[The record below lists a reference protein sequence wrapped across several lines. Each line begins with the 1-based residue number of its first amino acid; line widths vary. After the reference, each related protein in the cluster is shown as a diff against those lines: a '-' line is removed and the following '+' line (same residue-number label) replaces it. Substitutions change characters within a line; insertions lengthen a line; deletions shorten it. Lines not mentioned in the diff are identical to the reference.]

1 MGSSSGAPEGL
12 SSPVKRFCGYTT
24 AHGLGRFSEQ
34 SNLIGRVIW
43 VSFLLATYSGF
54 AYHLSTLFER
64 FLQAPVLTKMTVST
78 LQFEFP
84 DVYICPTNAVT
95 MSRIFKKLPQNEV
108 TFGEFFLKKSVEE
121 KIGIYSFDLSS
132 GRYDLELNDMTKAL
146 LSVLHSMEEII
157 MSYFQ
162 FFDIADAAKCRRT
175 PSGEEYSGNVSSAVV
190 YGFTTMTVTSINT
203 SAFTPSPYR
212 GVKQCMRWN
221 DAAQKLLSLG
231 ESGLANRLLAL
242 NFSDSESRCRSP
254 PGLPLSEFFPIASR
268 SVFRHAGCLPLALTN
283 SSSFNFT
290 CYRGGLSSLETCA
303 ECCGRRSF
311 QYMAI
316 SRQDCFCGS
325 SIGGYEN
332 SSSVCNASCLHDNS
346 AICGSETAVTVLQI
360 RDNGSRPL
368 HVANFSDLDAISS
381 GPYCFFADELSDKL
395 NAAFCEIPYCQISRT
410 YDCIVS
416 SEDKLTQQ
424 QRLSRYTGRRN
435 VTSTGRRCMPWSQ
448 LSTIEQVLKARRGS
462 EVGFMDEV
470 REMLIQTPDR
480 LEGESDNY
488 CRPVSVVVDSVNI
501 HGPKDFQRFSAID
514 SEVPVCIPEDFWA
527 NIPSITIKFGY
538 LFNMIFQTCNVPLC
552 YTEVPSV
559 TATIRDSVGEHLLA
573 RQFGSDLNAGLTEC
587 SFAGQKCTKDDFLNV
602 AHPQLGMCHKFLK
615 QRFTAN
621 MTSTQLAESQLSI
634 KYFTDSTDSKG
645 QTVSNIDKLT
655 RVVRDS
661 RGSDA
666 TQVAFKAVIVPDSSF
681 PWASNGV
688 NVATAQRMDVHL
700 RFDKYSRLS
709 TSSRPC
715 LETTEPITYRLPS
728 WKLFTSNEDSGV
740 NSDAQ
745 EIMRSSNWTLKL
757 SMLRN
762 ALLKLNG
769 SSALTVSGSQFKV
782 SDRENCVNTY
792 VVEKFTNTC
801 RCLPGMLPIQEERFK
816 KLSYCFDMY
825 SRGNISA
832 NTEKCYIEQLS
843 KITQYH
849 FEAMNECKSPCSK
862 TDFSTRYITY
872 PWPNLLSVQ
881 SLDFL
886 KKLASD
892 FGYRHDISLM
902 RGASSI
908 YYLYLKAQ
916 NLSDTPVINRSTEA
930 IQSFESELAAL
941 QNRLAQLTV
950 QAWQSRGHEVS
961 EEEAYPAKNLVADIG
976 GALGLWSG
984 ISILTICELLELF
997 IYLGQALAAR
1007 VQAQSRMQSKNA
1019 DGQPEESARPESEMV
1034 ALDTDAIQVQQRVAS
1049 S

>member
-1 MGSSSGAPEGL
+1 
-12 SSPVKRFCGYTT
+12 
-24 AHGLGRFSEQ
+24 
-34 SNLIGRVIW
+34 VIW

-84 DVYICPTNAVT
+84 DVYICPTNA
-95 MSRIFKKLPQNEV
+95 V

-395 NAAFCEIPYCQISRT
+395 NAAFCEIPYCQISRN

-501 HGPKDFQRFSAID
+501 HGPKDFH
-514 SEVPVCIPEDFWA
+514 
-527 NIPSITIKFGY
+527 
-538 LFNMIFQTCNVPLC
+538 
-552 YTEVPSV
+552 V

-666 TQVAFKAVIVPDSSF
+666 TQVAFK
-681 PWASNGV
+681 GV

-769 SSALTVSGSQFKV
+769 S
-782 SDRENCVNTY
+782 
-792 VVEKFTNTC
+792 
-801 RCLPGMLPIQEERFK
+801 
-816 KLSYCFDMY
+816 
-825 SRGNISA
+825 
-832 NTEKCYIEQLS
+832 
-843 KITQYH
+843 
-849 FEAMNECKSPCSK
+849 
-862 TDFSTRYITY
+862 
-872 PWPNLLSVQ
+872 
-881 SLDFL
+881 
-886 KKLASD
+886 
-892 FGYRHDISLM
+892 
-902 RGASSI
+902 
-908 YYLYLKAQ
+908 
-916 NLSDTPVINRSTEA
+916 
-930 IQSFESELAAL
+930 
-941 QNRLAQLTV
+941 
-950 QAWQSRGHEVS
+950 
-961 EEEAYPAKNLVADIG
+961 
-976 GALGLWSG
+976 
-984 ISILTICELLELF
+984 
-997 IYLGQALAAR
+997 
-1007 VQAQSRMQSKNA
+1007 
-1019 DGQPEESARPESEMV
+1019 
-1034 ALDTDAIQVQQRVAS
+1034 
-1049 S
+1049 